1 MKTYD
6 ATNIKNIVLLGHA
19 GTGKTTL
26 TETMIFEAGLIN
38 RRGRVQDK
46 NTVSDYHELEHE
58 RGNSVFSTLTFTEW
72 KGNKINIIDTP
83 GYDDFI
89 GEIVA
94 PLKVADTGIM
104 LVNAQYGVEV
114 GTENIWEYTEKF
126 QTPMIFAVNQV
137 DREES
142 NFEMCVEQV
151 RKSFGK
157 KVIVVQY
164 PLNQGLGF
172 NSIIDLL
179 KMTLYKFPSGG
190 GKPEK
195 LPIPDSEKERAKQLH
210 NELVEAVAQED
221 ESLMELY
228 FEKGELDEDHM
239 VQGLRMAMIKRDIFP
254 LFCLSAERD
263 MGSGRLMGFINNVAP
278 CAGDMPPAKLE
289 GGKELKCDLTGPTC
303 LFIYKTISEPHLGDL
318 SFFKVM
324 SGELKP
330 GTDLVN
336 EQTNA
341 TERINQMF
349 VMEGKKR
356 EPVSS
361 LKAGD
366 LGAVVKLKST
376 HTNETL
382 HPKGVPLAIEPIV
395 FPEAVIQTAVNTVKQ
410 GEEDKLSQALHALQ
424 AEDPTLKVEH
434 NSELRQLIISGQG
447 ELHLNMIKWKIEKL
461 FKIEIQYIE
470 PKIPYRET
478 IQKQVKSD
486 YRHKKQSGGA
496 GQFGEVHML
505 VEPWHEGMGKPKDL
519 TVRGEEIVDLPWG
532 GKLVFLN
539 CIVGGAIDVRFLPS
553 ILKGVMDKMEIGPLT
568 GSRVRD
574 VRVAVYDGKMHAV
587 DSNDMAF
594 KIAGMMAFKQAFTQA
609 APKILEPIYE
619 VTVTTPGDS
628 MGEVIT
634 DLQGRRAIILG
645 MDQEG
650 HYQKIRANV
659 PLAELYKYSSMLRS
673 ISQGRAK
680 HSRKFVQYQPVP
692 AEVQQ
697 KLISQFKEELQEA

>member
-1 MKTYD
+1 MKVYD
-6 ATNIKNIVLLGHA
+6 ASNIKNIVLLGHA

-26 TETMIFEAGLIN
+26 AETMIYEAGLLT

-58 RGNSVFSTLTFTEW
+58 RGNSVFSTLTYTEW

-94 PLKVADTGIM
+94 PLKVADTGV
-104 LVNAQYGVEV
+104 LLLNAQYGVEV
-114 GTENIWEYTEKF
+114 GTEIIWDYAGQF
-126 QTPMIFAVNQV
+126 HTPLILAVNQV
-137 DREES
+137 DREEAD
-142 NFEMCVEQV
+142 FDKCVEQAK
-151 RKSFGK
+151 KSFGSN
-157 KVIVVQY
+157 VIVVQY
-164 PLNQGLGF
+164 PLNQGIGF
-172 NSIIDLL
+172 NAIIDVL
-179 KMTLYKFPSGG
+179 KMTMYHFPDGG

-195 LPIPDSEKERAKQLH
+195 RPIPDSEKETAKQLH

-239 VQGLRMAMIKRDIFP
+239 MQGLRMAMVKRDIFP

-263 MGSGRLMGFINNVAP
+263 MGSGRLMGFINNIAP

-289 GGKELKCDLTGPTC
+289 DGKTLKCDVNGPAC
-303 LFIYKTISEPHLGDL
+303 LFIYKTISEPHLGDM

-324 SGELKP
+324 SGELKT
-330 GTDLVN
+330 GMDLVN
-336 EQTNA
+336 EQTSA
-341 TERINQMF
+341 HERISQIF

-356 EPVSS
+356 EPIQF

-366 LGAVVKLKST
+366 LGAVVKLKQT

-382 HPKGVPLAIEPIV
+382 HPKGIPLAIEPIH
-395 FPEAVIQTAVNTVKQ
+395 FPEPVIQTAVVTVKQ
-410 GEEDKLSQALHALQ
+410 GEEDKLSQALHSLH
-424 AEDPTLKVEH
+424 AEDPTLSVEH

-447 ELHLNMIKWKIEKL
+447 ELHLNMVKWKLEKL
-461 FKIEIQYIE
+461 FKIEVQFIE
-470 PKIPYRET
+470 PRIPYRET
-478 IQKQVKSD
+478 IQKQVKAD

-505 VEPWHEGMGKPKDL
+505 VEPYHEGMGKPKDF
-519 TVRGEEIVDLPWG
+519 TVRGEEVVDLPWG

-574 VRVAVYDGKMHAV
+574 VRVSVYDGKMHAV

-594 KIAGMMAFKQAFTQA
+594 KIAGMMAFKQAFTEA
-609 APKILEPIYE
+609 APRILEPIYE
-619 VTVTTPGDS
+619 VTVTTPAES

-634 DLQGRRAIILG
+634 DLQGRRALIMG
-645 MDQEG
+645 MEQDG
-650 HYQKIRANV
+650 HAQKVFARV
-659 PLAELYKYSSMLRS
+659 PLAELYKYSSTLRS

-680 HSRKFVQYQPVP
+680 HTRNFLEYQPVP
-692 AEVQQ
+692 VEVQQ
-697 KLISQFKEELQEA
+697 KLVSQHKEELQEA

>member
-1 MKTYD
+1 MKVYD
-6 ATNIKNIVLLGHA
+6 ASNIKNIVLLGHA

-26 TETMIFEAGLIN
+26 TETMIYEAGLIT

-58 RGNSVFSTLTFTEW
+58 RGNSVFSTLTYTEW

-83 GYDDFI
+83 GFDDFI

-104 LVNAQYGVEV
+104 LLNAQHGVEV
-114 GTENIWEYTEKF
+114 GTEIIWSYADKF
-126 QTPMIFAVNQV
+126 HTPIIFAVNQV

-142 NFEMCVEQV
+142 DFDKCVEQAK
-151 RKSFGK
+151 RSFGS

-164 PLNQGLGF
+164 PLSQGLGF
-172 NSIIDLL
+172 NAIIDVL
-179 KMTLYKFPSGG
+179 KMTMYKFSPAG

-195 LPIPDSEKERAKQLH
+195 LPIPDAEREKAKQLH

-239 VQGLRMAMIKRDIFP
+239 VQGLRMAMVKRDIFP

-278 CAGDMPPAKLE
+278 CAGDMLPAKLE
-289 GGKELKCDLTGPTC
+289 GGKELKCDVNGPTC

-318 SFFKVM
+318 SFFKVL

-330 GTDLVN
+330 GVDLVN
-336 EQTNA
+336 EQTGA

-356 EPVSS
+356 EPIQS

-366 LGAVVKLKST
+366 IGAVVKLKST

-382 HPKGVPLAIEPIV
+382 HPKGVPLAVEPIQ
-395 FPEAVIQTAVNTVKQ
+395 FPEPVIQTAVVTVKQ
-410 GEEDKLSQALHALQ
+410 GEEEKLSQSLHAIQ

-434 NSELRQLIISGQG
+434 NSELKQLVLSGQG
-447 ELHLNMIKWKIEKL
+447 ELHLNMVKWKIEKL
-461 FKIEIQYIE
+461 FKLEIQFIE
-470 PKIPYRET
+470 PKISYRET
-478 IQKQVKSD
+478 IQKQVKAD

-505 VEPWHEGMGKPKDL
+505 VEPYHEGMSKPAGL
-519 TVRGEEIVDLPWG
+519 TVRSEEAHVLPWG

-539 CIVGGAIDVRFLPS
+539 CIVGGAIDTRFMPS
-553 ILKGVMDKMEIGPLT
+553 ILKGVMDKMEVGPLT

-574 VRVAVYDGKMHAV
+574 VRVAVFDGKMHDV

-594 KIAGMMAFKQAFTQA
+594 KIAGMMAFKKAFTEA
-609 APKILEPIYE
+609 APRILEPIYE
-619 VTVTTPGDS
+619 VTVITPDDV
-628 MGEVIT
+628 MGEVMT
-634 DLQGRRAIILG
+634 DLNGRRAIILG
-645 MDQEG
+645 MEQEG
-650 HYQKIRANV
+650 HYQKLFARV
-659 PLAELYKYSSMLRS
+659 PLAELHKYSSALRS

-680 HSRKFVQYQPVP
+680 HSRKFIEYAPVP
-692 AEVQQ
+692 MEVQQ
-697 KLISQFKEELQEA
+697 KLIASHKEELQEA

>member
-6 ATNIKNIVLLGHA
+6 ASNIKNIVLLGHA

-26 TETMIFEAGLIN
+26 TETMIFEAGLIS

-72 KGNKINIIDTP
+72 RGNKINIIDTP

-94 PLKVADTGIM
+94 PLKVADTGVM
-104 LVNAQYGVEV
+104 LLNAQYGVEV

-126 QTPMIFAVNQV
+126 HTPIIFAVNQV
-137 DREES
+137 DREEAD
-142 NFEMCVEQV
+142 FDKCVEQAK
-151 RKSFGK
+151 KSFSN
-157 KVIVVQY
+157 KVTVVQY
-164 PLNQGLGF
+164 PLNEGLGF
-172 NSIIDLL
+172 NAIIDVL
-179 KMTLYKFPSGG
+179 KMTMYKFPDGG

-195 LPIPDSEKERAKQLH
+195 LPIPDSEKEKAKQLH

-239 VQGLRMAMIKRDIFP
+239 VQGLRMAMVKRDIFP

-278 CAGDMPPAKLE
+278 CAGDMPPARLE
-289 GGKELKCDLTGPTC
+289 DGKELKCDVNGPTC
-303 LFIYKTISEPHLGDL
+303 LFIYKTISEPHLGDM

-330 GTDLVN
+330 ATDLVN
-336 EQTNA
+336 EQTGA

-356 EPVSS
+356 EPIPS

-382 HPKGVPLAIEPIV
+382 HPKGTPLAIEEIP
-395 FPEAVIQTAVNTVKQ
+395 FPEPNIRSAIVPVKT
-410 GEEDKLSQALHALQ
+410 GEEEKMAQALHQ
-424 AEDPTLKVEH
+424 IHAEDPTLKVEH
-434 NSELRQLIISGQG
+434 SSELRQTIVHGQG
-447 ELHLNMIKWKIEKL
+447 ELHLNMVKWKLEKL
-461 FKIEIQYIE
+461 FKVDVQYVE
-470 PKIPYRET
+470 PRIPYRET
-478 IQKQVKSD
+478 IQKSVKAD

-519 TVRGEEIVDLPWG
+519 TVRAEDVTDLPWG

-539 CIVGGAIDVRFLPS
+539 CIVGGAIDARFMPS
-553 ILKGVMDKMEIGPLT
+553 ILKGVMEKMENGPLT

-574 VRVAVYDGKMHAV
+574 VRVAVFDGKMHPV

-594 KIAGMMAFKQAFTQA
+594 KIAGLMAFRQAFTQA

-619 VTVTTPGDS
+619 VTVTMPDDV

-634 DLQGRRAIILG
+634 DLNSRRAIILG
-645 MDQEG
+645 MDQDG
-650 HYQKIRANV
+650 HHQKIKARV
-659 PLAELYKYSSMLRS
+659 PLAELYKYSSALRS

-680 HSRKFVQYQPVP
+680 HSLAFHEYAPVP
-692 AEVQQ
+692 GDVQQ
-697 KLISQFKEELQEA
+697 KLVSQHKEELQEA

>member
-1 MKTYD
+1 MKVYD
-6 ATNIKNIVLLGHA
+6 ASNIKNIVLLGHA

-26 TETMIFEAGLIN
+26 TETMIYEAGLIS
-38 RRGRVQDK
+38 RRGKVQDK

-58 RGNSVFSTLTFTEW
+58 RGNSVFSTLTYTEW
-72 KGNKINIIDTP
+72 RGNKINIIDTP

-89 GEIVA
+89 GEIIA

-104 LVNAQYGVEV
+104 LLNAQYGVEV
-114 GTENIWEYTEKF
+114 GTEIIARYADQF
-126 QTPMIFAVNQV
+126 GTPLILAVNQV
-137 DREES
+137 DREEAD
-142 NFEMCVEQV
+142 FDKCVEQA
-151 RKSFGK
+151 KKTFGN

-164 PLNQGLGF
+164 PLNQGIGF
-172 NSIIDLL
+172 NAIIDLL
-179 KMTLYKFPSGG
+179 KMTMYKFPDGG

-195 LPIPDSEKERAKQLH
+195 LPIPEGEKEKAKKLH

-221 ESLMELY
+221 ESLMQLY

-239 VQGLRMAMIKRDIFP
+239 VQGLRMAMVKRDIFP
-254 LFCLSAERD
+254 LFCISAERD

-278 CAGDMPPAKLE
+278 CAGDMLPAKLE
-289 GGKELKCDLTGPTC
+289 DGKELKCDVQGPAC

-324 SGELKP
+324 SGEVKT
-330 GTDLVN
+330 GMDLVN

-341 TERINQMF
+341 HERISQVF

-356 EPVSS
+356 EPVQS

-366 LGAVVKLKST
+366 LGAVVKLKQT

-382 HPKGVPLAIEPIV
+382 HPKGVPLAIEPIH
-395 FPEAVIQTAVNTVKQ
+395 FPEPVIRTAVVTAKQ
-410 GEEDKLSQALHALQ
+410 GEEDKLAQALHAQQ

-434 NSELRQLIISGQG
+434 NSELRQLILSGQG
-447 ELHLNMIKWKIEKL
+447 ELHLNMVKWKMEKL
-461 FKIEIQYIE
+461 FKIDITFVE
-470 PKIPYRET
+470 PRIPYRET
-478 IQKQVKSD
+478 IQKQVKAD

-505 VEPWHEGMGKPKDL
+505 VEPYHEGMGKPKDL
-519 TVRGEEIVDLPWG
+519 TVRGEEVVDLPWG

-539 CIVGGAIDVRFLPS
+539 CIVGGAIDTRFMPS
-553 ILKGVMDKMEIGPLT
+553 ILKGVMEKMEVGPLT

-594 KIAGMMAFKQAFTQA
+594 KIAGMMAFREAFRQA
-609 APKILEPIYE
+609 APRILEPIYE
-619 VTVTTPGDS
+619 VTVTTPDDS

-634 DLQGRRAIILG
+634 DLQNRRAIILG
-645 MDQEG
+645 MEQEG
-650 HYQKIRANV
+650 HNQKIRANV
-659 PLAELYKYSSMLRS
+659 PLAELYKYSSALRS

-680 HSRKFVQYQPVP
+680 HTRIFVDYQPVP
-692 AEVQQ
+692 ADVQQ
-697 KLISQFKEELQEA
+697 KLIAQHKEELQEA

>member
-1 MKTYD
+1 MKIYD
-6 ATNIKNIVLLGHA
+6 ATHIKNIVLLGHA

-26 TETMIFEAGLIN
+26 TETMIFEAGLIS

-46 NTVSDYHELEHE
+46 NTVSDYHEFEHE
-58 RGNSVFSTLTFTEW
+58 RGNSVFSTLTYTEW

-89 GEIVA
+89 GEIIA

-104 LVNAQYGVEV
+104 LLNAQHGVEV
-114 GTENIWEYTEKF
+114 GTEIIWEYTSRF
-126 QTPMIFAVNQV
+126 HTPIIFAVNQV

-142 NFEMCVEQV
+142 DFDKCVDQAK
-151 RKSFGK
+151 KSFGN
-157 KVIVVQY
+157 KVTVVQY

-172 NSIIDLL
+172 DAIVDVL
-179 KMTLYKFPSGG
+179 KMTLYKFPATG

-195 LPIPDSEKERAKQLH
+195 LPIPDSEKEKAKKLH

-221 ESLMELY
+221 ETLMELY

-239 VQGLRMAMIKRDIFP
+239 TQGLRMAMIKRDIFP

-278 CAGDMPPAKLE
+278 CAGDMPPAKLAD
-289 GGKELKCDLTGPTC
+289 GKELKCDMNGPVC
-303 LFIYKTISEPHLGDL
+303 VFIYKTISEPHLGDL

-324 SGELKP
+324 SGELKA
-330 GTDLVN
+330 GMDLVN
-336 EQTNA
+336 EQTGA
-341 TERINQMF
+341 TERINQIF

-356 EPVSS
+356 EPVTA

-366 LGAVVKLKST
+366 LGAAVKLKST

-382 HPKGVPLAIEPIV
+382 HPKGIPMAIEPIV
-395 FPEAVIQTAVNTVKQ
+395 FPEPVIQTAVVSVRK
-410 GEEDKLSQALHALQ
+410 GEEEKLAQALHAIR

-434 NSELRQLIISGQG
+434 NPELRQLIISGQG
-447 ELHLNMIKWKIEKL
+447 ELHLSMVKWKIEKL
-461 FKIEIQYIE
+461 FKLEIQFQE
-470 PKIPYRET
+470 PRIPYRET
-478 IQKQVKSD
+478 IQKPVKSD
-486 YRHKKQSGGA
+486 YRHKKQTGGA
-496 GQFGEVHML
+496 GQFAEVHML
-505 VEPWHEGMGKPKDL
+505 VEPYYEGMGKPAGL
-519 TVRGEEIVDLPWG
+519 TVRNEEVIDLPWG

-539 CIVGGAIDVRFLPS
+539 CIVGGAIDARFMPS
-553 ILKGVMDKMEIGPLT
+553 ILKGVMEKMEMGPLT

-574 VRVAVYDGKMHAV
+574 VRVAVFDGKMHPV

-594 KIAGMMAFKQAFTQA
+594 RTAGLMAFKQAFTQA
-609 APKILEPIYE
+609 APRILEPIYE
-619 VTVTTPGDS
+619 VTVITPDDV
-628 MGEVIT
+628 MGEVMT

-645 MDQEG
+645 MEQEG
-650 HYQKIRANV
+650 HYQKLKARV
-659 PLAELYKYSSMLRS
+659 PLAELHKYSSALRS

-680 HSRKFVQYQPVP
+680 HARRFVEYAPVP
-692 AEVQQ
+692 ADVQQ
-697 KLISQFKEELQEA
+697 KLIAQHKEELQEA